1 LVFKA
6 YLAKFYAL
14 LSFHLG
20 LSAHQVL
27 VKEPLYWVR
36 QVTSDIFIGKVDQL
50 LGQVLKA
57 VLIVKRGLLHVIFDL
72 SRKEAPISAQF
83 TKV

>member
-1 LVFKA
+1 MILF
-6 YLAKFYAL
+6 
-14 LSFHLG
+14 SRSNG
-20 LSAHQVL
+20 LC
-27 VKEPLYWVR
+27 LYWVR